1 MKLRL
6 CLQPLPIANIT
17 ARAPP
22 LVRAAAAL
30 DSPGSKNPA
39 VLCVYEGFGL
49 HVPYENHPETTSAPP
64 LQKENC
70 LPRKWSLVPKR
81 LLTAYLEFVS
91 VK

>member
-30 DSPGSKNPA
+30 DSPGTKNPA

-49 HVPYENHPETTSAPP
+49 HVPYENHP
-64 LQKENC
+64 
-70 LPRKWSLVPKR
+70 
-81 LLTAYLEFVS
+81 
-91 VK
+91 